1 MTLTSRKGFQMQR
14 TFAVLIVGTA
24 LLVSACGGGSAS
36 NPEPA
41 TDDRTAASDG
51 NVTAD
56 KNAYPVFPDAD
67 SGADASVS
75 AAQGGR
81 GFTGE
86 GWETSTDYDLIGDPR
101 AVKGG
106 VLRQAMMTDFPATLR
121 YYGPNISEWNLSIHE
136 LAYESLLL
144 LHPTTLEYMP
154 GLATHWQISNDRQ
167 TFRFRINPNARWA
180 DGIPVT
186 SDDVIASWKLA
197 TDKGIQDPARNLL
210 YSNYEPPVAE
220 SKYIV
225 SVRAK
230 NDNWQNFMYFAVG
243 ARIGGLFIYPAHALK
258 NVTGDAYIRDY
269 NYRMVPGTG
278 PYAIAERDV
287 DKGRM
292 IRIRRRNDY
301 WAASH
306 RRNVGTAN
314 FDEIQQSVVRDRNL
328 EFEMFKRGDVD
339 YYFVQRAQ
347 EWVQELNYPN
357 IKRGLNQKR
366 KIFNHNPVGIA
377 GMAMNTRVEPYN
389 DIRVRRALR
398 HLYNRESMVEKLM
411 FNEYFLIDSL
421 FPGSVYENPENE
433 KIRYDPQRAV
443 QLLAEAGWKERD
455 ANGRLTRNGRPL
467 TIEIV
472 YAQQAS
478 ERYFTIYQEDLRKV
492 GITANLRF
500 TTWETL
506 IKLLDD
512 RAFGIASIAYTGE
525 LFPTP
530 DINWLSELAD
540 QKNNNNIT
548 GFKNARADELMR
560 QYQKT
565 FEFSERARLL
575 RELDGILSREHHWL
589 FEWTAPY
596 ERIAYWNKFGAP
608 KGYVTRV
615 GSFRDI
621 VSLWWIDPERARRL
635 DEARKDS
642 SIQLGEGPTDD
653 KYWLEF
659 ARLETKGAPGT
670 Q

>member
-14 TFAVLIVGTA
+14 TLAVLIIGAA
-24 LLVSACGGGSAS
+24 LLASACGGGSAP

-144 LHPTTLEYMP
+144 LHPTTLEYIP

-167 TFRFRINPNARWA
+167 TFRFRINPNAHWA
-180 DGIPVT
+180 DGMPVT
-186 SDDVIASWKLA
+186 ADDVIASWKLA

-306 RRNVGTAN
+306 RRNIGTAN

-328 EFEMFKRGDVD
+328 EFEMFKRGDID

-512 RAFGIASIAYTGE
+512 RAFGMASIAYTGE

>member
-14 TFAVLIVGTA
+14 TLAVLIIGTA
-24 LLVSACGGGSAS
+24 LLASACGGGSAP

-167 TFRFRINPNARWA
+167 TFRFRINPNGRWA
-180 DGIPVT
+180 DGMPVT
-186 SDDVIASWKLA
+186 ADDVIASWKLA

-243 ARIGGLFIYPAHALK
+243 ARIGGLFIYPAHVLK

-328 EFEMFKRGDVD
+328 EFEMFKRGDID

-389 DIRVRRALR
+389 DLRVRRALR

-512 RAFGIASIAYTGE
+512 RAFGMASIAYTGE

>member
-24 LLVSACGGGSAS
+24 LLASACGGGSAP

-41 TDDRTAASDG
+41 TDDRPAASDG

-180 DGIPVT
+180 DGMPVT
-186 SDDVIASWKLA
+186 ADDVIASWKLA

-243 ARIGGLFIYPAHALK
+243 ARIGGLFIYPAHVLK

-328 EFEMFKRGDVD
+328 EFEMFKRGDID

-492 GITANLRF
+492 GVTANLRF

-512 RAFGIASIAYTGE
+512 RAFGMASIAYTGE

>member
-1 MTLTSRKGFQMQR
+1 MLRSV
-14 TFAVLIVGTA
+14 AVVAIVTA
-24 LLVSACGGGSAS
+24 LVAPACGGGSAPD
-36 NPEPA
+36 PERSDDGRAPAADGRTVA
-41 TDDRTAASDG
+41 TDKS
-51 NVTAD
+51 
-56 KNAYPVFPDAD
+56 AYPVFPDAD
-67 SGADASVS
+67 SGADPSVP

-86 GWETSTDYDLIGDPR
+86 GWETNSDYDLVGDPR

-121 YYGPNISEWNLSIHE
+121 FYGPNISEWNLSIHE
-136 LAYESLLL
+136 LAYESLLF
-144 LHPTTLEYMP
+144 LHPTTLAYIP
-154 GLATHWQISNDRQ
+154 GLATHWQISGDRQ
-167 TFRFRINPNARWA
+167 TFRFRINPNARWS
-180 DGIPVT
+180 DGMPVT
-186 SDDVIASWKLA
+186 ADDVVASWRLA

-225 SVRAK
+225 SVRAR

-243 ARIGGLFIYPAHALK
+243 ARIGGLFIYPAHVLK
-258 NVTGDAYIRDY
+258 NVTGDAYVRDF
-269 NYRMVPGTG
+269 NYRMAPGTG
-278 PYAIAERDV
+278 PYMIGEQDV
-287 DKGRM
+287 EKGRL

-301 WAASH
+301 WAAGH

-314 FDEIQQSVVRDRNL
+314 FDEIQQNVVRDRNL
-328 EFEMFKRGDVD
+328 EFEMFKRGDID
-339 YYFVQRAQ
+339 YYFVQRAA
-347 EWVQELNYPN
+347 EWVQELDYPN

-366 KIFNHNPVGIA
+366 KIFNHNPSGI
-377 GMAMNTRVEPYN
+377 GGLAMNTRVEPYT

-398 HLYNRESMVEKLM
+398 HLFNRESMVERLM

-421 FPGSVYENPENE
+421 FPNSVYENPENE
-433 KIRYDPQRAV
+433 KVRYDPQRAL
-443 QLLAEAGWKERD
+443 QLLAEAGWTQRD
-455 ANGRLTRNGRPL
+455 ANGRLTKSGRPL

-512 RAFGIASIAYTGE
+512 RAFGMVSIAYTGE

-548 GFKNARADELMR
+548 GFKNARADEIMR

-565 FEFSERARLL
+565 FDFGARARLL
-575 RELDGILSREHHWL
+575 HELDGILSREHHWL

-596 ERIAYWNKFGAP
+596 ERVAYWNKFGAP
-608 KGYVTRV
+608 QGYFTRI

-621 VSLWWIDPERARRL
+621 VSLWWIDPERNRRL
-635 DEARKDS
+635 EEARKDL
-642 SIQLGEGPTDD
+642 SIQLSEGPSDD

-659 ARLETKGAPGT
+659 ARLESKGTPET
-670 Q
+670 R